1 MTTDLQ
7 DIEPGMKISIIT
19 ATYNSGKTIADT
31 LDSVAAQRHDDIEH
45 VVIDGQS
52 SDDTLAILDA
62 HSSRIARLVSEPDRG
77 IYDAMNKGIGMAT
90 GDVIGL
96 LNSDDVFADRDSL
109 REVATAMQ
117 DPDVD
122 CCYGDLVYVD
132 SGDLSRIVRYWKSRP
147 YEAGLFRKGWV
158 PPHPTF
164 YVRRHVYERFGGF
177 DLSYRLAA
185 DFELMLRLLVKH
197 QIRSVHIPKVLVKM
211 RLGGATNQS
220 LTNIFR
226 QNVEIYRSAR
236 QHQIGMSVM
245 KFVLGKIW
253 TRSAQFLSRPGNA

>member
-1 MTTDLQ
+1 
-7 DIEPGMKISIIT
+7 MKISIIT
-19 ATYNSGKTIADT
+19 ATYNSDKTITDT
-31 LDSVAAQRHDDIEH
+31 LDSVAAQSHDDIEH
-45 VVIDGQS
+45 IIVDGQS
-52 SDDTLAILDA
+52 RDDTLLILDA
-62 HSSRIARLVSEPDRG
+62 HRSQIARIISEPDRG
-77 IYDAMNKGIGMAT
+77 IYDAMNKGIEVAT

-96 LNSDDVFADRDSL
+96 LNSDDVFAERDSL

-117 DPDVD
+117 DLGVD

-164 YVRRHVYERFGGF
+164 YVRRHVYERYGRF
-177 DLSYRLAA
+177 DLNYRLAA
-185 DFELMLRLLVKH
+185 DFELMLRFLEKH
-197 QIRSVHIPKVLVKM
+197 RIRSVYIPRVLVKM

-220 LTNIFR
+220 LANIFK

-236 QHQIGMSVM
+236 QHQIGMSVV

-253 TRSAQFLSRPGNA
+253 ARSAQFLSRPGNA

>member
-1 MTTDLQ
+1 
-7 DIEPGMKISIIT
+7 MKISIIT

-31 LDSVAAQRHDDIEH
+31 LDSVATQSHDDVEH
-45 VVIDGQS
+45 IVVDGQS
-52 SDDTLAILDA
+52 NDDTLSILDA
-62 HSSRIARLVSEPDRG
+62 HRGRIARLVSEPDQG

-90 GDVIGL
+90 GEVIGL

-109 REVATAMQ
+109 SEVAAVMQ

-164 YVRRHVYERFGGF
+164 YVRRHVYERYGRF
-177 DLSYRLAA
+177 DLNYRLAA
-185 DFELMLRLLVKH
+185 DFELMLRFLEKH
-197 QIRSVHIPKVLVKM
+197 RIRSVYIPRVLVKM

-220 LTNIFR
+220 LANIFK

-236 QHQIGMSVM
+236 QHQIGMSVA

-253 TRSAQFLSRPGNA
+253 ARSAQFLSRPGNA